1 MHYNSIKKGENNN
14 MEILR
19 TQLRIDE
26 QTAEKIKFIAEKSER
41 SMNQQISHILKQ
53 FINDYEKVNGKIEIE
68 K

>member
-1 MHYNSIKKGENNN
+1 

-53 FINDYEKVNGKIEIE
+53 FVNDYEKVNGKIEIE